1 MNEQLHPSFKVLIVD
16 DEPAWTRTMEVTLAV
31 SGGIDNT
38 LSCHDSRQVLD
49 IIEKE
54 NVGLVLLDLN
64 MPHIPGETLLE
75 QIKEQHPDVAVI
87 VISGMNQVD
96 AAVSCMYAGAF
107 TYFVKTV
114 DEKRLIKGVQNAI
127 VMLELQREHLEISL
141 RFLSGRLDHPEH
153 FSEIITN
160 DKAMLSIF
168 QYVEAVARGRRPVLI
183 TGESGVGKEL
193 IAQAFHKATGNTG
206 ELVSV
211 NAAGLDDAV
220 FSDTLFGHVK
230 GAFTGADDSRNG
242 LIDRASDGT
251 LFLDEIGDL
260 SRSSQ
265 VKLLR
270 LLQEGEYYQVGSDRL
285 RRTTARIIVATNQDL
300 KAKQLSGEFRKDL
313 YYRLRSHP
321 IAVPPLRERKGDLPL
336 LLDYF
341 LKEAAKEFGKPVPT
355 IPKQLLTLLKTYS
368 FPGNIRELK
377 SMVYDAVSM
386 HKEKVLSME
395 VFKRDMELNELPA
408 AASGPG
414 EASPASGNCFSSF
427 DSLPP
432 LVNVESLLI
441 EEALTRADGN
451 QSIAAGLLG
460 ISQPALSK
468 RLKKMRTEE

>member
-230 GAFTGADDSRNG
+230 GGVYRGGRFPQR
-242 LIDRASDGT
+242 IDRPRQRRNPVSGRDRRPEP
-251 LFLDEIGDL
+251 FLPGETAAPTAGGRILPGRQRQAAPDHRPDHRRNQPG
-260 SRSSQ
+260 SQ
-265 VKLLR
+265 GKAAV
-270 LLQEGEYYQVGSDRL
+270 
-285 RRTTARIIVATNQDL
+285 RRISKR
-300 KAKQLSGEFRKDL
+300 
-313 YYRLRSHP
+313 
-321 IAVPPLRERKGDLPL
+321 
-336 LLDYF
+336 
-341 LKEAAKEFGKPVPT
+341 PV
-355 IPKQLLTLLKTYS
+355 
-368 FPGNIRELK
+368 
-377 SMVYDAVSM
+377 
-386 HKEKVLSME
+386 
-395 VFKRDMELNELPA
+395 LPA
-408 AASGPG
+408 ALASHRGCRPCANARATCRCCWIIFSRKRQRNS
-414 EASPASGNCFSSF
+414 ASRSRPSPSNC
-427 DSLPP
+427 
-432 LVNVESLLI
+432 
-441 EEALTRADGN
+441 
-451 QSIAAGLLG
+451 
-460 ISQPALSK
+460 
-468 RLKKMRTEE
+468 